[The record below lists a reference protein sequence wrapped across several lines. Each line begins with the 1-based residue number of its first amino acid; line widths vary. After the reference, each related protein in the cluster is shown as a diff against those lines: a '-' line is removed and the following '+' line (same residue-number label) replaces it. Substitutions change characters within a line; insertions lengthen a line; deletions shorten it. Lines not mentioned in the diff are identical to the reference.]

1 MTDEAFLIFFY
12 IKSAIT
18 SCKDIATGLCS
29 ASANIST
36 VEA

>member
-1 MTDEAFLIFFY
+1 MTDEAFQIIFH

-18 SCKDIATGLCS
+18 SCKAVATGLCS